1 MDEQERYARARR
13 KVDDI
18 RGFYTHLAIFIIVNV
33 FLFILNMVI
42 SPGAFWFYW
51 VTIFWGVGLAVHAL
65 DTYGSGRFFGR
76 DWEER
81 KIREIMER
89 EERR

>member
-42 SPGAFWFYW
+42 SPGAFWFY
-51 VTIFWGVGLAVHAL
+51 
-65 DTYGSGRFFGR
+65 
-76 DWEER
+76 
-81 KIREIMER
+81 
-89 EERR
+89 